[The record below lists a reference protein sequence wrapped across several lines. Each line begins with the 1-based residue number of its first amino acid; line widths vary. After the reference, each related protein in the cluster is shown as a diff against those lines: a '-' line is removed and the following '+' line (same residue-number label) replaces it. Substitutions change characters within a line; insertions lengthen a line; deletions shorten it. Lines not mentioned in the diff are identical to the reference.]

1 MNKEEIREKLKKA
14 LDALHISYDE
24 DITDIRIIVHSSLI
38 MMMINLCVYPIDVID
53 ITYFSTSP
61 TGTWKR
67 FDSDVFTDF
76 HHLLSHILRVY
87 YGTVNEIKLD
97 K

>member
-14 LDALHISYDE
+14 LDDLHISYYE
-24 DITDIRIIVHSSLI
+24 DITDIRIIVPSSLI
-38 MMMINLCVYPIDVID
+38 MMMIDLCEYPINAIG

-61 TGTWKR
+61 TGAWR
-67 FDSDVFTDF
+67 SFDSDVFTDF
-76 HHLLSHILRVY
+76 HHLLSHILWVY
-87 YGTVNEIKLD
+87 YDTVNEIKLD